1 MVSHT
6 ISTLVLSLAL
16 VGGRGTGADVAESTG
31 PRARAKPAGGPAAS
45 QDAEEVGTEAPD
57 GIPAITRAPASADC
71 DGRVPLF
78 EHVVQGGEHLGQIAG
93 RYGVRRSD
101 LVALNPALENPDL
114 IRPGQPIRVCPRI
127 APRIR
132 KEIEVVVKPGDTAS
146 GIATAHGLTVAEL
159 VAMQGDEKKKLLDPN
174 KLVAGRKLRLVVD
187 GGIVPDFLPPEPK
200 PVAKSSGGGGG
211 SSRASK
217 QTARARVGGYA
228 MVGMQ
233 LAEDEHVYLKR
244 PHLAWGTAK
253 TIRAIQRAV
262 AQYKGR
268 FRGGPKVHI
277 GDISKRG
284 GGALHPHL
292 SHRLGRDVDVGYVL
306 RGADG
311 HRTRFS
317 GVTRENLDVARTWA
331 LVRGFLDT
339 GQVEVIFMD
348 YSLQEQLYEYAQER
362 GVPEDELDELFQY
375 PRGRGRSHGIV
386 RHWKSHQHHFHV
398 RFRP

>member
-6 ISTLVLSLAL
+6 ISTLVLWLAL
-16 VGGRGTGADVAESTG
+16 VGGRGTASADDAESTS
-31 PRARAKPAGGPAAS
+31 PRAAAKPSSA
-45 QDAEEVGTEAPD
+45 DADEEVGTEAPD
-57 GIPAITRAPASADC
+57 GIPAITRVPASADC
-71 DGRVPLF
+71 DNRVPLF
-78 EHVVQGGEHLGQIAG
+78 EHMVQAGEHLGQIAG

-132 KEIEVVVKPGDTAS
+132 KEIEVVVKSGDTAS
-146 GIATAHGLTVAEL
+146 GIASAHGLTVAEL

-187 GGIVPDFLPPEPK
+187 GGVVPDFLPPEPK
-200 PVAKSSGGGGG
+200 PAPKSGGGG
-211 SSRASK
+211 SSRSPK
-217 QTARARVGGYA
+217 HTRARIGSNA

-233 LAEDEHVYLKR
+233 LAATEHVFLKR
-244 PHLAWGTAK
+244 PHLAWGTSK

-268 FRGGPKVHI
+268 FRGGPQVHI
-277 GDISKRG
+277 GDISRRG

-311 HRTRFS
+311 QRTRFS

-339 GQVEVIFMD
+339 GEVEVIFMD
-348 YSLQEQLYEYAQER
+348 YSLQEQLYEYAQDR